1 MAAVE
6 KIPTGL
12 RERQKSRRKRDIMS
26 AAKKLFES
34 DGYDATTMAKIADMA
49 EVSTPTVFNY
59 FGSKDDLIA
68 AIVLDIHEHGR
79 AVLRDWRPQTALT
92 AGELLGEV
100 LCIYADLSMEQA
112 GKRIWRYAEGMNI
125 FNPGSPVFDMFDQI
139 ESYHTNE
146 LAQLL
151 QDKTGMTDTDCAFL
165 ASVAYRCWNTRFH
178 AFVRDDA
185 MTLAA
190 HKTLV
195 RDEMHRLCAM
205 MSL

>member
-1 MAAVE
+1 MGV
-6 KIPTGL
+6 
-12 RERQKSRRKRDIMS
+12 
-26 AAKKLFES
+26 AKKLFES

-49 EVSTPTVFNY
+49 DVSTPTVFNY

-68 AIVLDIHEHGR
+68 AIVLEIHEHGR
-79 AVLRDWRPQTALT
+79 AFLRGWHPKSPLK

-151 QDKTGMTDTDCAFL
+151 RDETGMALDESTFL

-178 AFVRDDA
+178 AFVRDDT
-185 MTLAA
+185 MTLST

-195 RDEMHRLCAM
+195 REEMRRLCKM